1 MSISNVLAKTAGI
14 IGLGLVAYDSHKV
27 GQHHSITTA
36 NNIKANNITNRYL
49 DNVKLDSS
57 SFVENG
63 MQKGI
68 FKYSLDENI
77 STFFTGIGGY
87 FKGFTS
93 MLVSNVIPFGL
104 ALGAFLGGG
113 LKGQGIGG
121 KISKFSGIG
130 LLAYGAMALAQGIFG
145 IGKEKTI
152 P

>member
-1 MSISNVLAKTAGI
+1 MSITNVLAKTAGI

-27 GQHHSITTA
+27 GQHHSVTNA
-36 NNIKANNITNRYL
+36 NNIKTNNITNRYL
-49 DNVKLDSS
+49 EDMKLDSAS
-57 SFVENG
+57 YVKNG

-87 FKGFTS
+87 LEGFGS

-113 LKGQGIGG
+113 LKGHGIGG
-121 KISKFSGIG
+121 GVSKFCGIG
-130 LLAYGAMALAQGIFG
+130 LLAYGAMALAQGIFN
-145 IGKEKTI
+145 IGKEKAL
-152 P
+152 